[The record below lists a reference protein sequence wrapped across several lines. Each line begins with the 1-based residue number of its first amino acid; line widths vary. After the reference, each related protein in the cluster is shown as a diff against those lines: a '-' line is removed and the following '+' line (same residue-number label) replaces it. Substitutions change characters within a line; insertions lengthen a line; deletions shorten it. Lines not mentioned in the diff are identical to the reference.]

1 MAVLLE
7 RARLDDLE
15 REFRAQIEAVLDAN
29 LEPTHLDWHCLHDG
43 GRPDIFDLTL
53 GLAREYGLALR
64 VGAQPYIDQV
74 QRLGLP
80 TNEADLLDSF
90 VVAIGDKPERYAA
103 MLRALPVG
111 LTEWAVHPS
120 VGSTESRAI
129 DPGGW
134 RVRRTDF
141 EFLISPQAR
150 AIIDQE
156 GITLISYESL
166 QRVWQARHR
175 GEAAASPGEGR

>member
-1 MAVLLE
+1 MWRVAYADGHLYSLERMAMLLE

-15 REFRAQIEAVLDAN
+15 REFRAQIEAVLAAN

-64 VGAQPYIDQV
+64 VGAQPYIAQV

-90 VVAIGDKPERYAA
+90 VVAIEDKRERYAA

-111 LTEWAVHPS
+111 LTEAQQRGILS
-120 VGSTESRAI
+120 EN
-129 DPGGW
+129 
-134 RVRRTDF
+134 
-141 EFLISPQAR
+141 AR
-150 AIIDQE
+150 AFY
-156 GITLISYESL
+156 GF
-166 QRVWQARHR
+166 
-175 GEAAASPGEGR
+175 